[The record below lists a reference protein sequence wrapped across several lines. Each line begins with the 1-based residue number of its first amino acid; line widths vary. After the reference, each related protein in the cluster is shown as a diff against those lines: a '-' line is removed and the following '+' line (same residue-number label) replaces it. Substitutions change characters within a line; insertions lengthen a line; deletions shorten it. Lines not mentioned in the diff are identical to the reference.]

1 MERVKV
7 VGVKWFKGNIDGKDF
22 DNGTAYIEEKLD
34 DRRGTAKGYASTAY
48 KLGSSA
54 VAQALAKRDFPLQ
67 CMAEFERLS
76 DGKGSS
82 EPVIVDIRPAQDE
95 APAESQL
102 I

>member
-54 VAQALAKRDFPLQ
+54 VALG
-67 CMAEFERLS
+67 ERLS

-95 APAESQL
+95 APAAAVTTLKKAS
-102 I
+102 